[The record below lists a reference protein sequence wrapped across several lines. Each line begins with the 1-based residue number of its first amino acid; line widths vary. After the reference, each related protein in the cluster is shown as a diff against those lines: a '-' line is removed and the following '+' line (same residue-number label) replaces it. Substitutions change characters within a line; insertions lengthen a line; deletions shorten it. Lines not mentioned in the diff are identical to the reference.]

1 MTGIATISIKYGGKV
16 LIVEDNKER
25 LEWFISKM
33 PHETIWMEKD
43 PNKAIQLL
51 REMVPE
57 SFAAIFLD
65 YDLGPEPIKFST
77 ITTQPVVEY
86 LNQVCTTR
94 STQRNIIIHSGNV
107 PASKWMNA
115 LLPGAI
121 RLPFGTFTIEEK
133 EYV

>member
-1 MTGIATISIKYGGKV
+1 MIATVSIKRGGKI
-16 LIVEDNKER
+16 LIVEDSKER

-43 PNKAIQLL
+43 PAKAVQLL
-51 REMVPE
+51 REMIPE

-77 ITTQPVVEY
+77 ITSKPVVDY
-86 LNQVCTTR
+86 LNSVCITR
-94 STQRNIIIHSGNV
+94 ATQRNIVIHTGNEV
-107 PASKWMNA
+107 AGKWANA